1 MNGLRAVTPIF
12 ALAIMLPA
20 PLAQARVVSAPM
32 CNGGTKQIALLNARG
47 DPMPADDHDDCPKGC
62 HAGSDRRKKASQRNA
77 GCC

>member
-1 MNGLRAVTPIF
+1 MIALRAFTPIF

-20 PLAQARVVSAPM
+20 PLAQARGVSAPM

-47 DPMPADDHDDCPKGC
+47 GPMPADDHDDCQKGC